1 MCLDTFSSI
10 PSKDGPIVP
19 KRQGGGRAK
28 IMGRK
33 NKNKKQKKKT
43 GAVHNGLIEE
53 NETGREMYQKA
64 FLSEPTSRHHL
75 RKVSR

>member
-19 KRQGGGRAK
+19 KRRGWACQDYGQ
-28 IMGRK
+28 
-33 NKNKKQKKKT
+33 KKQKQKTKKKT